1 MSFDLSYSLFFEVTI
16 FHNFFL
22 NDGESVFGNMNYE
35 EKRNMIRKYDFE
47 KFLAVSPSISTL
59 RILKN
64 YKMQFKK
71 TKTGFKI
78 FIKVKPLDKNDPFI
92 KIPAD
97 LELIFVLK
105 INDFQFENYTDLP
118 FFSDRLFYFSNT
130 IPRRAELKEPLPIP
144 NPKKEIF
151 DPLTF
156 NYIPFHN
163 SGILIS
169 EAFLASKEQSN
180 YLYYDFESIESTG
193 LFGAIA
199 IATTAHNS
207 ESSIVNNQNKITN
220 PSREFRI
227 HFDNRKTFWKY
238 INRKTATEIETTSAK
253 PLTYSGF
260 VEIDPLTDFSP
271 SEPEESQYPNPSV
284 KSIVKIDNNYYSQIF
299 I

>member
-1 MSFDLSYSLFFEVTI
+1 MSFNLSYSLFFEVTI

-22 NDGESVFGNMNYE
+22 NDGESVFGSMTND
-35 EKRNMIRKYDFE
+35 EKQAMIRNYDFE
-47 KFLAVSPSISTL
+47 KFINVCPSISTAK
-59 RILKN
+59 ILKN
-64 YKMQFKK
+64 YNMQFKK

-78 FIKVKPLDKNDPFI
+78 FIKAQPLDKNDPFI
-92 KIPAD
+92 KIRSD

-105 INDFQFENYTDLP
+105 INDSQFENYTDLP
-118 FFSDRLFYFSNT
+118 FSPDQLFYFSNT
-130 IPRRAELKEPLPIP
+130 IPRRSEFKEPLPIP

-163 SGILIS
+163 SGVLIS
-169 EAFLASKEQSN
+169 ESFLASNTQTD
-180 YLYYDFESIESTG
+180 YLILDFERIEFAG
-193 LFGAIA
+193 LFGAIS
-199 IATTAHNS
+199 ISTTGYNF
-207 ESSIVNNQNKITN
+207 ESSILNNQNKIISPT
-220 PSREFRI
+220 REFRI
-227 HFDNRKTFWKY
+227 HFNNRKTFWKY

-271 SEPEESQYPNPSV
+271 AEPEDSQYPNPSL
-284 KSIVKIDNNYYSQIF
+284 KSIVKINSNCYSQIF